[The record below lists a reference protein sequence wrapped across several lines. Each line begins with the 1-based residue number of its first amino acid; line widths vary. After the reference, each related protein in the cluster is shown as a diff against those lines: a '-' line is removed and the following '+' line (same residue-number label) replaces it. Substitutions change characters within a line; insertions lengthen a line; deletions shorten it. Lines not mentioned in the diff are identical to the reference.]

1 VAQANVQLSSGG
13 EFISD
18 AHLETALTDAGVDAA
33 TTQAIVD
40 ENGKA
45 RVDGLRATLALL
57 ALFALIALFFTR
69 RIPTVQPAGAPPDV
83 SAEPDPVSG

>member
-1 VAQANVQLSSGG
+1 VPDQVVEQANTQLSSGG

-18 AHLETALTDAGVDAA
+18 AQLRSALEEADVDEQ

-40 ENGKA
+40 ENEQA

-57 ALFALIALFFTR
+57 GLFPLIALFFTR
-69 RIPTVQPAGAPPDV
+69 RIPTKQPTGPPTEVGA
-83 SAEPDPVSG
+83 S